1 VQATWIPQWGQQ
13 VRHANITLG
22 RCSLPRRT
30 VQLNTRR
37 DNFLLWWLP
46 LQRVSG
52 PPYTRY
58 SAVIA
63 VATRGCP

>member
-1 VQATWIPQWGQQ
+1 LIA
-13 VRHANITLG
+13 
-22 RCSLPRRT
+22 

-46 LQRVSG
+46 PLRQTGGR
-52 PPYTRY
+52 PYTRY

-63 VATRGCP
+63 VGTRGCQ